1 MKTMLKGLI
10 LALAL
15 GASLGS
21 AVDAKSNM
29 PSCKGA
35 TVYAVPSQKIY
46 YMSGETKY
54 GHLKGGTYMCQ
65 AAANG
70 KGYKHAKS

>member
-1 MKTMLKGLI
+1 MTKMIKAFAMT
-10 LALAL
+10 LAL
-15 GASLGS
+15 GSALTAFADAGS
-21 AVDAKSNM
+21 SM

-46 YMSGETKY
+46 YMKGETKY
-54 GHLKGGTYMCQ
+54 GHVKGGTYMCQ

-70 KGYKHAKS
+70 KGYKHATS